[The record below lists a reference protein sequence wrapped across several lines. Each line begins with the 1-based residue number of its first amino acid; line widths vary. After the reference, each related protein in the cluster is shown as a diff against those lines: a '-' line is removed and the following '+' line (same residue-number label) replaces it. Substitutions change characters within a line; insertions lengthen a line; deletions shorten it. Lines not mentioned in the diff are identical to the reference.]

1 MEKKAV
7 ERAKRV
13 FHTALHMLRDLDAI
27 DQKGVKNI
35 SEHLETVIRIYKKE
49 KEAGLVKKEGM
60 DVEQPV
66 KNYEGIK

>member
-27 DQKGVKNI
+27 DQGGVKNI
-35 SEHLETVIRIYKKE
+35 SGLLDTELTCTKHKKQTE
-49 KEAGLVKKEGM
+49 QIKEQEP
-60 DVEQPV
+60 EPV
-66 KNYEGIK
+66 KNYEGVK